1 MGPIWVVALI
11 SAILDFHTI
20 LWGSHRSHRSLSKL
34 AKQPPL
40 LKIISHHGFLIFPT
54 SASCLFAFPSERWR
68 AGGRK
73 RGLRLP
79 NPKKQMTLSAL
90 CRIVFVAHMC
100 RQKEKKLPC
109 DVPHLGIG
117 QLCFGLN
124 ISKYELQ
131 LFSPSP
137 SELCLVVKLMPEMK
151 GNCYFPNW
159 GLSLF
164 ELSLNRRKTDWLNIL
179 NIWSLKLWKF
189 GLKLEALPPPPHHKR
204 TTQFQALIIW
214 GWQIFWQGLWRTG
227 HLAITLRT

>member
-1 MGPIWVVALI
+1 MGRTHLSRCIDFGHFRFSHNIMRI
-11 SAILDFHTI
+11 SQISQISEQIGETATTSQDNISSWLFDF
-20 LWGSHRSHRSLSKL
+20 
-34 AKQPPL
+34 PN
-40 LKIISHHGFLIFPT
+40 F
-54 SASCLFAFPSERWR
+54 CLFAFPSERWR

-131 LFSPSP
+131 LFSLSL

-151 GNCYFPNW
+151 GNCYFPN
-159 GLSLF
+159 
-164 ELSLNRRKTDWLNIL
+164 
-179 NIWSLKLWKF
+179 
-189 GLKLEALPPPPHHKR
+189 
-204 TTQFQALIIW
+204 
-214 GWQIFWQGLWRTG
+214 
-227 HLAITLRT
+227 